1 MAFRHAIFAAEFVPS
16 KNFYL
21 SVGYNH
27 RRHQE
32 LSVSGVKSMAGF
44 SFGGGIKLYKFHV
57 GFGTT
62 QFLAGN
68 SSYQF
73 SVTTALSEFRL

>member
-1 MAFRHAIFAAEFVPS
+1 M
-16 KNFYL
+16 
-21 SVGYNH
+21 GYNH
-27 RRHQE
+27 RRHAE
-32 LSVSGVKSMAGF
+32 MTVSGFKSMAGF
-44 SFGGGIKLYKFHV
+44 SFGGGIKIYKFHV

-73 SVTTALSEFRL
+73 SISTAINEFRL